1 MCPRLFVYASNSF
14 TFHYVSIKSTEHYA
28 YNAEH
33 HHLHSTMYLLNQQLL
48 YAQVYK
54 HRHLHST
61 MYLLNRANYGLYEPS
76 NLFTFH
82 YVSIKSRLHRTR
94 RASHRHLHS
103 TMYLL
108 NLEPYLYLTF
118 VLRYLHSTMYLLNQ
132 IGATITAIDTCL
144 FTFHYVSIKSQTIS
158 PQIINQAN
166 LHSTMYLLNHV
177 VRENNQTYRLF
188 TFHYVSIKS
197 KHLRD

>member
-1 MCPRLFVYASNSF
+1 MN
-14 TFHYVSIKSTEHYA
+14 
-28 YNAEH
+28 
-33 HHLHSTMYLLNQQLL
+33 LHSTMYLLNQSC
-48 YAQVYK
+48 AV
-54 HRHLHST
+54 
-61 MYLLNRANYGLYEPS
+61 APS
-76 NLFTFH
+76 
-82 YVSIKSRLHRTR
+82 VSIPY
-94 RASHRHLHS
+94 LHS

-144 FTFHYVSIKSQTIS
+144 FTFHYVSIKSLKHKVIG
-158 PQIINQAN
+158 QIHMH